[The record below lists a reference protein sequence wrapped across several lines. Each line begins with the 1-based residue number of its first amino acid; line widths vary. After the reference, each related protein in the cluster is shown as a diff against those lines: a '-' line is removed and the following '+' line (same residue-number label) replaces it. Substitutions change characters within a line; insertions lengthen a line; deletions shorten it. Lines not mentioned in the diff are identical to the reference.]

1 MCLKNI
7 YIPGNVCFQSF
18 EVPCITCL
26 QISQSDMEETVQVA
40 TGTTV
45 LYQINPSEKRTDQ
58 GRENKAII
66 VTSDEDITIHTIN
79 AVPFS
84 LDGTLAVPLTP
95 SGMRFYVISYTP
107 YNNMTS
113 QFTVAAAYNN
123 TQVEIY
129 LKAPDGR

>member
-1 MCLKNI
+1 M
-7 YIPGNVCFQSF
+7 
-18 EVPCITCL
+18 
-26 QISQSDMEETVQVA
+26 A

-45 LYQINPSEKRTDQ
+45 LYQINPSEKRTNQ

-95 SGMRFYVISYTP
+95 SGTRFYVISYTP

-113 QFTVAAAYNN
+113 QFTLASAYNN
-123 TQVEIY
+123 TQVEVY
-129 LKAPDGR
+129 LKAPNGR

>member
-1 MCLKNI
+1 
-7 YIPGNVCFQSF
+7 
-18 EVPCITCL
+18 
-26 QISQSDMEETVQVA
+26 MEETVQVA
-40 TGTTV
+40 AGTTV
-45 LYQINPSEKRTDQ
+45 LYQINPSDKRTDR

-66 VTSDEDITIHTIN
+66 VTSDEDITVHTIN

-84 LDGTLAVPLTP
+84 LDGTLAVPLTAP
-95 SGMRFYVISYTP
+95 GTRFYVISYTP

-123 TQVEIY
+123 TQVEVY